1 MKTWALRIVLI
12 AALVGVAMWLRGRG
26 PQNAVPPDAA
36 SSPRGS
42 RRGTDWQSVLPRRS
56 NQGEPGASAT
66 NWGGPSRVVNDFFQ
80 AAGDGDDD
88 AYLRLVDG
96 QLRRTLEQNRAE
108 LGADAFRKSLRRSA
122 AGIKGLAVTP
132 AKDTSDATVALDVEI
147 VFADRNEYQRMVLAP
162 KGRGWVITTIDQ
174 ARRIEPVVPY
184 GTPVFEEASS
194 ENKENPNDRTV
205 DGG

>member
-12 AALVGVAMWLRGRG
+12 AALVGMAMWLRGRG
-26 PQNAVPPDAA
+26 PQNAATPDAPQDVPA
-36 SSPRGS
+36 VSEPAGS
-42 RRGTDWQSVLPRRS
+42 
-56 NQGEPGASAT
+56 

-122 AGIKGLAVTP
+122 AAVKGLAVTP
-132 AKDTSDATVALDVEI
+132 AKDTSGATVALDVEI

-174 ARRIEPVVPY
+174 ARRIEPAVPY
-184 GTPVFEEASS
+184 GTPVFEEPSS
-194 ENKENPNDRTV
+194 ENKETPNDRTV